1 MSRSYR
7 KHFWF
12 PTEGD
17 KRNKKW
23 FNRKL
28 RHQCVGSGG
37 DFKRKNDSRD
47 IHSFFLHYSGEE
59 AFVQENLPYL
69 MEGQTEWD
77 LRKIWRKYYMSK

>member
-17 KRNKKW
+17 KDNKKF

-28 RHQCVGSGG
+28 RHQHVGNGAEY
-37 DFKRKNDSRD
+37 KKKHNSRD
-47 IHSFFLHYSGEE
+47 IHCWWIYYRDEEDFVRQNSGYGDDEK
-59 AFVQENLPYL
+59 
-69 MEGQTEWD
+69 T
-77 LRKIWRKYYMSK
+77 LRKVWRKHFLSK

>member
-28 RHQCVGSGG
+28 RHRHRPIVSGG
-37 DFKRKNDSRD
+37 DFKKQNNSRD
-47 IHSFFLHYSGEE
+47 IHCFWIHYRDEE
-59 AFVQENLPYL
+59 DYVQQNIGY
-69 MEGQTEWD
+69 GWD
-77 LRKIWRKYYMSK
+77 EKTLRKVWRKCFLSK

>member
-28 RHQCVGSGG
+28 RHKQIGNGG
-37 DFKRKNDSRD
+37 DFKKHNNSRD
-47 IHSFFLHYSGEE
+47 IHCFYIYYKDEE
-59 AFVQENLPYL
+59 AFVRENLPYIE
-69 MEGQTEWD
+69 EGESEAD
-77 LRKIWRKYYMSK
+77 LRKVWRKHFRSK